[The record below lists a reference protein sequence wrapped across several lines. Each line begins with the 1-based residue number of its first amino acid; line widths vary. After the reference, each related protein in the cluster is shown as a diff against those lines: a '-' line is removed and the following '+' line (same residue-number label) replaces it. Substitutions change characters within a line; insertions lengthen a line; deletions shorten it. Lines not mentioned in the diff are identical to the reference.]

1 MNDPDPYETD
11 SKYEVPMI
19 VLLLMFKRNLT
30 LLSTGKHY
38 FKTDEK
44 KSYSAHHVQDFEF
57 YLSKQLSQVE
67 WHSDAGIHCYP
78 LPICPT
84 GQFFRHSLSTAVY
97 PD

>member
-38 FKTDEK
+38 PKTNEK
-44 KSYSAHHVQDFEF
+44 KLFSAHHVQDFEF
-57 YLSKQLSQVE
+57 LIKQAINVI
-67 WHSDAGIHCYP
+67 AG
-78 LPICPT
+78 
-84 GQFFRHSLSTAVY
+84 RMA
-97 PD
+97 